1 MISDPRRRQTGVR
14 PQSGAI
20 RAHCVLD
27 LILESTLKVL
37 FGIPAHVLERRGR
50 RLQTELR
57 PGRRRRRPGT
67 RVDVVPIMLPFVL
80 WLGRRGRGGLAS
92 IDARGLVW
100 RRLGR
105 AHVSAPDEVGNYI
118 RANQRALSG
127 HQPRGSSS
135 ARRTVY
141 MTPSFPACSRRP
153 SRSWA
158 SFGTVACTHRGPC
171 SCTRPS

>member
-1 MISDPRRRQTGVR
+1 MTSDPRRRQTGVR

-27 LILESTLKVL
+27 LILERTLKVL

-50 RLQTELR
+50 SLQTELR

-105 AHVSAPDEVGNYI
+105 AHVSAPDEVGN
-118 RANQRALSG
+118 RAHPCQSEG
-127 HQPRGSSS
+127 PQWSSTSPRGSSS

-141 MTPSFPACSRRP
+141 MTLSFPAIKGCNQGLMAHSVHDP
-153 SRSWA
+153 
-158 SFGTVACTHRGPC
+158 FI
-171 SCTRPS
+171 SCV